1 MGFRSQY
8 LTSEALDFKPF
19 SALLCR
25 RGLCLWHRM
34 DSWRGAKHLHKAHNE
49 TIPKCR
55 FAEKP
60 CAASIFAKRKR
71 LIVSDTLVSK
81 LSTLFLVR
89 ERRLELPR
97 RLTHAPQTCLSTY
110 SSTLAYLADALTP
123 FKVVRIT
130 RRATS
135 KAWRIIADYLDLS
148 RVNFDFLKFF
158 LFGAV

>member
-1 MGFRSQY
+1 MTLRLTQCHQNW
-8 LTSEALDFKPF
+8 LTS
-19 SALLCR
+19 
-25 RGLCLWHRM
+25 
-34 DSWRGAKHLHKAHNE
+34 
-49 TIPKCR
+49 
-55 FAEKP
+55 
-60 CAASIFAKRKR
+60 
-71 LIVSDTLVSK
+71 
-81 LSTLFLVR
+81 LVR

>member
-1 MGFRSQY
+1 MSGKYSRSNFKQKKKSSNQGF
-8 LTSEALDFKPF
+8 
-19 SALLCR
+19 
-25 RGLCLWHRM
+25 
-34 DSWRGAKHLHKAHNE
+34 
-49 TIPKCR
+49 
-55 FAEKP
+55 
-60 CAASIFAKRKR
+60 
-71 LIVSDTLVSK
+71 
-81 LSTLFLVR
+81 LFLSMR
-89 ERRLELPR
+89 KRRLELPR

-123 FKVVRIT
+123 FKAVRIT